1 MLQVGTRWTL
11 HFSGDE
17 IDANILALK
26 AQDEVSMNKANQLTD
41 FFSALRAH
49 RDAYRWIRDRKHRE
63 WYAYAA
69 AFSVGLIC
77 LNYWGAQVLNDWA
90 ERRLNEVVLNWAEGA
105 SAEHSV
111 LSSWAVSVAELV
123 LLSFDFV
130 FWVVMF
136 WMKIKV
142 TKYLVLGFA
151 GPLMSWI
158 SERVECEIR
167 GMQYAFKWHI
177 WIRDMARSLAV
188 SILFFFIEAIIS
200 LLILFLIALSW
211 VLFPI
216 AAPGITLLFG
226 IAAAILSSFFYGLSV
241 FDPVWEREGL
251 GVKMRFQQAW
261 FAKASILGAGLPF
274 HLWMSIP
281 FVSAILSPI
290 IAPVLCSVGA
300 VLIRDRS
307 EWQSA
312 EKSNREITNDLRLR
326 EP

>member
-1 MLQVGTRWTL
+1 MLQVGARSTL
-11 HFSGDE
+11 HFSDNE

-26 AQDEVSMNKANQLTD
+26 AHDEVSMNKANQLTD
-41 FFSALRAH
+41 FFSALHAH
-49 RDAYRWIRDRKHRE
+49 RHAYRWIRDRKHRE

-69 AFSVGLIC
+69 AFSVGLIY
-77 LNYWGAQVLNDWA
+77 LNYCGAQVLNDWA
-90 ERRLNEVVLNWAEGA
+90 EKRLNEVVLNWAEGA

-111 LSSWAVSVAELV
+111 LSSWAVSAAELV

-136 WMKIKV
+136 WIKIKV
-142 TKYLVLGFA
+142 TKYLVLGFV
-151 GPLMSWI
+151 GPLMSWV

-167 GMQYAFKWHI
+167 GIQYAFKWHI
-177 WIRDMARSLAV
+177 WIRDLARSLAV
-188 SILFFFIEAIIS
+188 SLVFFSIETIIS
-200 LLILFLIALSW
+200 LLLLFLIALSW

-216 AAPGITLLFG
+216 AAPGITLLLG
-226 IAAAILSSFFYGLSV
+226 IASAMLSSFIYGLSV
-241 FDPVWEREGL
+241 FDPIWEREGL
-251 GVKMRFQQAW
+251 GLKMRLQQAW

-281 FVSAILSPI
+281 YVSAMLSPI

-312 EKSNREITNDLRLR
+312 EKSNREIMTD
-326 EP
+326 